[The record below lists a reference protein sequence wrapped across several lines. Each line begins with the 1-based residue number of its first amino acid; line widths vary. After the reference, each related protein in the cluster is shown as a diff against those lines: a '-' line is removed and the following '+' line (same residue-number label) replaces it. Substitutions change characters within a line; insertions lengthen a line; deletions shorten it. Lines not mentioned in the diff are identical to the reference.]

1 MDAATIENIAYE
13 LTKPNQQRLTGKLV
27 IAHRNQQGK
36 QWFLYFFLG
45 RLLYATGGTHR
56 VRRWYR
62 ALRGYCPNL
71 SVDDFIRSVSVNQLP
86 NDEPWEYRLLDQGVT
101 QDKIKPAQ
109 ARAVIQTSIQEV
121 LFSLVS
127 QPEDSLTSHWYPD
140 QQLSCQIAL
149 FQIEQLLH
157 EAQKLWEQWQSAGL
171 GHQELLWRFSPDL
184 SPILKQP
191 DQLRNQVSPEVYQT
205 LMKLMDGQNTL
216 WDAAAQMRR
225 SVAVVTRSL
234 LPFVQ
239 QGVIELREVPD
250 LPAPGLGSPSTS
262 RASDSSKPL
271 VACIDDSPLIGQ
283 SLEKILTPAGYRVLN
298 ITDPLRAIAT
308 LLEHKPDLIFL
319 DLIMPNTNGYELCT
333 FLRKTSA
340 FRSTPIIILTG
351 QDGLIDRVR
360 AKMSGSS
367 DFLSKPP
374 ETEKVLQVVQKYL
387 ESVSAVE

>member
-1 MDAATIENIAYE
+1 
-13 LTKPNQQRLTGKLV
+13 
-27 IAHRNQQGK
+27 
-36 QWFLYFFLG
+36 
-45 RLLYATGGTHR
+45 
-56 VRRWYR
+56 
-62 ALRGYCPNL
+62 
-71 SVDDFIRSVSVNQLP
+71 VSANQLP

-101 QDKIKPAQ
+101 QDQIKPAQ

-127 QPEDSLTSHWYPD
+127 QPEASLTSRWYPD

-149 FQIEQLLH
+149 FQVEQLLQ
-157 EAQKLWEQWQSAGL
+157 EAQQLWEQWQSAGL
-171 GHQELLWRFSPDL
+171 GHLQELLWRFSPDL
-184 SPILKQP
+184 SPTLKQP
-191 DQLRNQVSPEVYQT
+191 DQLQNQVSPGVYQT
-205 LMKLMDGQNTL
+205 LTKLMDGQNTL
-216 WDAAAQMRR
+216 WDVAVQMRR

-250 LPAPGLGSPSTS
+250 LPSPALKSPSTS
-262 RASDSSKPL
+262 TASDSSKPL

-283 SLEKILTPAGYRVLN
+283 SLEQILIPAGYRVLN
-298 ITDPLRAIAT
+298 IVDPLRAIAT
-308 LLEHKPDLIFL
+308 LLEHKPALIFL

-360 AKMSGSS
+360 ARISGSS

-374 ETEKVLQVVQKYL
+374 EIEKVLQVVQKYL